1 MPLKD
6 LPKKISSLSEERRQF
21 ERQLNDAKRALAMAG
36 DGTVNA
42 GPDVINDIKVI
53 ARIAEGVGGKDLR
66 ALIDEAKGQLGTG
79 IAAFIGVNDGKGAIA
94 VGVTPD
100 LTDRYSAVELVK
112 LAAVEMG
119 GKGGGGR
126 ADMAQAGGPDVAKA
140 EAALA
145 AIRKA
150 I

>member
-6 LPKKISSLSEERRQF
+6 LPKKISSLSDERRQF

-36 DGTVNA
+36 DGKASA
-42 GPDVINDIKVI
+42 GPEMINDVKVI
-53 ARIAEGVGGKDLR
+53 ARVAAGVGGKDLR
-66 ALIDEAKGQLGTG
+66 ALIDEAKGQLGSG

-94 VGVTPD
+94 IGVTAD
-100 LTDRYSAVELVK
+100 LVERYSAVELVK
-112 LAAVEMG
+112 LAAAEMG

-126 ADMAQAGGPDVAKA
+126 ADMAQAGGPDVTKA
-140 EAALA
+140 DAALA
-145 AIRKA
+145 AIRNA